1 MSWKKKVVRIVSLL
15 TLFACV
21 VGLVLLTSFNAK
33 RQGEVVCDKVDI
45 SVDQENG
52 MFFLDV
58 DDIKNILVQQFGDSV
73 KGDQLQKID
82 VGRIEKVLENDPY
95 VHDAETWLDANGE
108 LHIKIVQKQ
117 PIARVINKYGV
128 NYYINENANKIP
140 ISSKFTTRVPVV
152 TGNIQE
158 GTYNSNMI
166 ETPVLKNVL
175 KLTQFIHNNTFWN
188 AQIEQVSVTNSG
200 SFVLIPKLGDHK
212 IEFGGISNMEE
223 KFQKLEIFYEEGLS
237 YAGWEKYETIKLD
250 YKGQIVCVKKINYEQ
265 E

>member
-1 MSWKKKVVRIVSLL
+1 MSWKKKVVRIFGLITLL
-15 TLFACV
+15 ACV
-21 VGLVLLTSFNAK
+21 TGLVLLTSFNAK
-33 RQGEVVCDKVDI
+33 KQDDVVCKNVDI
-45 SVDQENG
+45 SVDQESG
-52 MFFLDV
+52 MFFLDNEDV
-58 DDIKNILVQQFGDSV
+58 KSILLHQFGDSV
-73 KGDQLQKID
+73 KGDQLKKID

-175 KLTQFIHNNTFWN
+175 TITRFIHNNTFWN
-188 AQIEQVSVTNSG
+188 AQIEQVSVADNGT
-200 SFVLIPKLGDHK
+200 FVLIPKLGDHK
-212 IEFGGISNMEE
+212 IEFGGIDNMEE
-223 KFQKLEIFYEEGLS
+223 KFHKLEIFYAEGLS
-237 YAGWEKYETIKLD
+237 YTGWEKYETIKLD
-250 YKGQIVCVKKINYEQ
+250 YKGQIVCEKKINYEQ

>member
-1 MSWKKKVVRIVSLL
+1 MSWKKKVVRVFGILML
-15 TLFACV
+15 TACII
-21 VGLVLLTSFNAK
+21 GLVVLTSFNAH
-33 RQGEVVCDKVDI
+33 RQDEIVCENVDI
-45 SVDQENG
+45 AIDHESG
-52 MFFLDV
+52 MFFLDIEDV
-58 DDIKNILVQQFGDSV
+58 KGILLHQFGDSV

-82 VGRIEKVLENDPY
+82 VGRIEKVLENDAY
-95 VHDAETWLDANGE
+95 VQDAETWLDANGE

-140 ISSKFTTRVPVV
+140 ISGKFTTRVPVV

-166 ETPVLKNVL
+166 ETPVLNNVL
-175 KLTQFIHNNTFWN
+175 KLTRFIHNNTFWN
-188 AQIEQVSVTNSG
+188 AQIEQISVADNG
-200 SFVLIPKLGDHK
+200 SYVLIPKLGDHK
-212 IEFGGISNMEE
+212 IEFGGIDNMEE
-223 KFQKLEIFYEEGLS
+223 KFHKLEIFYADGLS

>member
-1 MSWKKKVVRIVSLL
+1 
-15 TLFACV
+15 
-21 VGLVLLTSFNAK
+21 
-33 RQGEVVCDKVDI
+33 
-45 SVDQENG
+45 
-52 MFFLDV
+52 
-58 DDIKNILVQQFGDSV
+58 
-73 KGDQLQKID
+73 
-82 VGRIEKVLENDPY
+82 
-95 VHDAETWLDANGE
+95 
-108 LHIKIVQKQ
+108 
-117 PIARVINKYGV
+117 V

-188 AQIEQVSVTNSG
+188 AQIEQVSVTNNG

-223 KFQKLEIFYEEGLS
+223 KFQKLEIFYEDGLS